1 MIKLNLI
8 YIIEYTIIERLE
20 MKMRE
25 GRLRWYGQVMRRDKK
40 YVGRKMIEMEVPGK
54 RKRGRPKKRFLNL
67 VKEDMREVD
76 AKEADVEDRTVWRQI
91 IRCGYS

>member
-8 YIIEYTIIERLE
+8 YIIEYIIIERLE

-91 IRCGYS
+91 IRCGYP